1 MDNSRAVDG
10 SSRSTSN
17 GPLNMLVLKH
27 VKVRTN
33 EKSKDVTTF
42 DWNVSFISLFWLKFI
57 IAANYALDE
66 PALLF
71 SYIIKVYVK
80 L

>member
-1 MDNSRAVDG
+1 MDNSRAANG

-17 GPLNMLVLKH
+17 GHLNMPVLKH
-27 VKVRTN
+27 IKGRTN
-33 EKSKDVTTF
+33 EKSKDVITI

-71 SYIIKVYVK
+71 TYTIKVCMS
-80 L
+80 